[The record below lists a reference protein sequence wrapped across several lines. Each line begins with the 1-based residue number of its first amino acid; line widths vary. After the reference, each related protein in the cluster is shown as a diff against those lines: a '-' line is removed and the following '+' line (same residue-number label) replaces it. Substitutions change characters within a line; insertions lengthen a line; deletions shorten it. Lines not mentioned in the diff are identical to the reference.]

1 MFRAAAA
8 FAVLATLAV
17 GAGAPL
23 ATASAADAPERLNS
37 GKVLPPGL
45 PFAEAVRYGDVLYL
59 SGQVGVTPGAL
70 QLVPG
75 GFEPEAK
82 QTLDNIRTTLAANG
96 LTMADLIRCTVM
108 LADMADWPRF
118 NEIWRTY
125 FDGRFPARSALGA
138 SGLALGARVE
148 IECTAAAPRRG
159 RAKS

>member
-1 MFRAAAA
+1 MSRTT
-8 FAVLATLAV
+8 AVLGFVSTCVLASV
-17 GAGAPL
+17 APL
-23 ATASAADAPERLNS
+23 AIASAADAPESLNS

-45 PFAEAVRYGDVLYL
+45 PFSEAVRYGDVLYL

-70 QLVPG
+70 KLVAG

-138 SGLALGARVE
+138 NGLALGARVE
-148 IECTAAAPRRG
+148 IECTAAAPRRA